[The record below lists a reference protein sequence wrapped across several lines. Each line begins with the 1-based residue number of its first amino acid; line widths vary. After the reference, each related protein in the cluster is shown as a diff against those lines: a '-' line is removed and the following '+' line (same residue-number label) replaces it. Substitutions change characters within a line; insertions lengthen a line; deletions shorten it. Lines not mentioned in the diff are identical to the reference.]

1 MTGVY
6 QHCGERLH
14 RYLSE
19 FDFRYNRRAGLG
31 ISDFQ
36 RAKELIEG
44 AAGKR
49 LTYQQTGESQSR
61 LASGSN

>member
-1 MTGVY
+1 VLLCTTSDTIAAPV
-6 QHCGERLH
+6 
-14 RYLSE
+14 S
-19 FDFRYNRRAGLG
+19 G

-49 LTYQQTGESQSR
+49 LTYQQLVKPVSPSQR
-61 LASGSN
+61 IKLIKRIHKKMPKG